1 MHKCL
6 NHTLFKIVETR
17 TDISSDQCQLLR
29 SVMAEPVLRRGLELQ
44 QRVVNSLYPIAV
56 RYNATLPKCFMQ
68 FKDYSNSPSW
78 EETLRLKDMRTPSHK
93 VPTVLKVVADHPIP
107 LCCSLY
113 YYEVSISAKSQCG
126 SLKVGFSFDESDKA
140 KHQRCANFVGYHSN
154 TGRIGLNDGDSTLG
168 DEENEV
174 CGPPFGVGDV
184 IGCGVNFVNNSIFFT
199 KNGIIIGSSIVHSK
213 LANAVTIPC
222 VIMISPA
229 TALIANFGQR
239 DFVFAIA
246 QYLAQE
252 RCSSVTQAIEDKLT
266 ADLANVGMQSLVLDY
281 LMRHGYLATASSM
294 VRPSLVSPRAI
305 TAATAAAIPVPP
317 SPNPPSLES
326 ENGSLAKVDPG
337 SNSTLPS
344 IQPDA
349 PQKRELLESS
359 MTETGVTPTTETV
372 SLSLLSNEVPKS
384 APPREGWECGG
395 GEKWPETP
403 EAANRRI
410 RLAELISQGQYLQA
424 ISQLAHDYTSLV
436 ETMPS
441 IIFMLRCRYFIELL
455 FTNQRPSEDVA
466 RKKTATA
473 PTVTPTKA
481 TSAPP
486 NSDCKNGGKMGVG
499 TTFKRPQP
507 SSSPE
512 CSPCGG
518 GSCFRQ
524 SAAVRRK
531 CEETNGS
538 TNGIVAEDENDE
550 DLLIECIRQENG
562 GVAVLQAPRCVQ
574 NGISIL
580 TKEKKKATRSLFKC
594 SSLNS
599 VEKPPEVPIQNGIT
613 HKSTHDSDTP
623 PELSSHPIPI
633 GETMPIQES
642 PVVFLDLNSIVQLG
656 RELRDKAKELQAKNA
671 LSPAQAALL
680 QDAFSLIAYEN
691 PYESPFADLMHPRH
705 RKILAESV
713 SNAILVNLGKARY
726 PLLEIGIGM
735 LEETVLNGQGGN
747 RLSLSLADA
756 KPLRKQ
762 HNQASTSSAGST
774 LTPSHT
780 VSTSVNLPSTVGI
793 YATATT
799 ASSPSPRTGGSG
811 GSGGLQQYHRGHRR
825 HHHHHHRSATSSLV
839 VTSTTTTTSAT
850 ASRALNP
857 LSFLANL
864 PPPTVALR
872 QRSSSS
878 AGRRLRN
885 TIVQSSP
892 RDTGEEG
899 LQEIVVSGGGGV
911 EWREEAA
918 EREDEAETAAVVTT
932 TEVEEV
938 QLVFQEGGRVR
949 VDRYASSPPLPPLQS
964 VDIRVGGSEMAGFF
978 HPALFV
984 PPSPPS

>member
-1 MHKCL
+1 
-6 NHTLFKIVETR
+6 
-17 TDISSDQCQLLR
+17 
-29 SVMAEPVLRRGLELQ
+29 MAEPVLRRGLELQ

-78 EETLRLKDMRTPSHK
+78 EETLRLKDMRSPSQK
-93 VPTVLKVVADHPIP
+93 VPTVLKVVANHPIP

-154 TGRIGLNDGDSTLG
+154 TGQIGLNDGDSTLG

-294 VRPSLVSPRAI
+294 VRPSLVSPRPI

-317 SPNPPSLES
+317 SPNPPSSES
-326 ENGSLAKVDPG
+326 ANGSLARVDPG

-344 IQPDA
+344 IQLDA

-359 MTETGVTPTTETV
+359 MTGTGVTPTTETV
-372 SLSLLSNEVPKS
+372 STSLLSNEVPKS

-466 RKKTATA
+466 RKRTATA
-473 PTVTPTKA
+473 PTVTSTKA
-481 TSAPP
+481 TSAPS

-538 TNGIVAEDENDE
+538 TNGIVSEDENDE

-562 GVAVLQAPRCVQ
+562 GVTVLQAPRFVQ
-574 NGISIL
+574 NGVSIL
-580 TKEKKKATRSLFKC
+580 TKEKRKATRSLFKC

-613 HKSTHDSDTP
+613 HKSTHNSSDTP
-623 PELSSHPIPI
+623 PEPSSHPIPI

-642 PVVFLDLNSIVQLG
+642 PVVVLDLNSIVQLG
-656 RELRDKAKELQAKNA
+656 RELRDKAKELQTKNA

-713 SNAILVNLGKARY
+713 NNAILVNLGKARY

-756 KPLRKQ
+756 KALRKQ

-793 YATATT
+793 YATATATT

-839 VTSTTTTTSAT
+839 VTSTTTSAT

-878 AGRRLRN
+878 SAGRRLRN

-892 RDTGEEG
+892 RGTGEEG

-918 EREDEAETAAVVTT
+918 EREEEAETAAVATT
-932 TEVEEV
+932 TAVEEV
-938 QLVFQEGGRVR
+938 QLVLQEGGRLHM
-949 VDRYASSPPLPPLQS
+949 DRYASSPPLPPPQS

>member
-1 MHKCL
+1 
-6 NHTLFKIVETR
+6 
-17 TDISSDQCQLLR
+17 
-29 SVMAEPVLRRGLELQ
+29 MAEPVLRRGLELQ

-56 RYNATLPKCFMQ
+56 H
-68 FKDYSNSPSW
+68 
-78 EETLRLKDMRTPSHK
+78 MRTPSHK

-918 EREDEAETAAVVTT
+918 EREDEAETAAVATT